1 LEVVHRL
8 STDRLVAL
16 SVEEFVAKVAS
27 TEEPVPAGGSVAA
40 LTGACAAAL
49 LALASGVL
57 RRRGNVA
64 DADALLE
71 QAHGLQATLLTLV
84 DEDAAAYHVFLEAK
98 RDPAAIARM
107 NEVPLR
113 VAAACREVSAL
124 GEQVAA
130 HISGAIAADVHA
142 AGALA
147 EAARAASLDLAEA
160 NISAVRDPVA
170 QAQLTARIQALRG
183 A

>member
-1 LEVVHRL
+1 L
-8 STDRLVAL
+8 SDKRLVAL

-27 TEEPVPAGGSVAA
+27 TDEPVPAGGSVAA

-57 RRRGNVA
+57 VRRGA
-64 DADALLE
+64 SGTEALQERASALQRQLLE
-71 QAHGLQATLLTLV
+71 LV
-84 DEDAAAYHVFLEAK
+84 DEDAAAYDAFLEAK

-107 NEVPLR
+107 NDVPLR
-113 VAAACREVSAL
+113 VAAACRDVSRL
-124 GEQVAA
+124 GEHVAA
-130 HISGAIAADVHA
+130 HLGGAIAADVHA
-142 AGALA
+142 AGTLA

-170 QAQLTARIQALRG
+170 HAQLRARIQELRG